1 LSARQWAEWEAY
13 ALLEPFG
20 PGQDN
25 WRAGM
30 VASVI
35 ANVNR
40 GKGARAFKPD
50 DFMQRLPL
58 TPKEQADR
66 LRKGLAHL
74 VTKDGK

>member
-1 LSARQWAEWEAY
+1 
-13 ALLEPFG
+13 
-20 PGQDN
+20 
-25 WRAGM
+25 M

-58 TPKEQADR
+58 TPKEQVDR